1 MYDTRPMRGNA
12 QNIMLPPTKL
22 HTNQVSHDL
31 TADIRGVAGTNSD
44 LRHHSK
50 HDHYQD
56 NKDEHKH
63 HHHHHHGHS
72 NSLTFDERL
81 KARVTQKRAIVS
93 TLQRKSNQFIKEL
106 NAQMAEDD
114 GEENSKIVQERV
126 LKKQLMEK
134 AKEKKIRREKKK
146 QAKVEKIKTLT
157 MKKTM

>member
-1 MYDTRPMRGNA
+1 MRGNA
-12 QNIMLPPTKL
+12 QNLTLLPTKL

-56 NKDEHKH
+56 HKDEHKH
-63 HHHHHHGHS
+63 HHPHHSHS

-134 AKEKKIRREKKK
+134 AKEKKMRREKKK

>member
-1 MYDTRPMRGNA
+1 VYDTRPMRGNA

-50 HDHYQD
+50 HDHYHD

-93 TLQRKSNQFIKEL
+93 TLQRKSN
-106 NAQMAEDD
+106 
-114 GEENSKIVQERV
+114 
-126 LKKQLMEK
+126 
-134 AKEKKIRREKKK
+134 
-146 QAKVEKIKTLT
+146 
-157 MKKTM
+157 